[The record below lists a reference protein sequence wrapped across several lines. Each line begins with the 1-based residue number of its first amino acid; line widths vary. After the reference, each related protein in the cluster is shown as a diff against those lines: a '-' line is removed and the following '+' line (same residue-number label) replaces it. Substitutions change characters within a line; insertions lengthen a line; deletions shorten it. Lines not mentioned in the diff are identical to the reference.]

1 MFWDNLFALCK
12 QHGTSPNAVA
22 KIIGVSSGSVTKW
35 KNGAVPSSKYVSAIA
50 DYFGISA
57 DSLLGTITEGSVEL
71 LPLTVYAVPLYENV
85 SAGLGVYADSRIV
98 GYEHIQCRKDEVKQ
112 YFAAKVVG
120 DSMYPLIDNGD
131 TIIVKKDADVK
142 SGDIAVILIDGEE
155 AIVKRVIFEQERIRL
170 ISSNPDYKDR
180 IITQSDAERYR
191 FVGKVVSRVSHF

>member
-1 MFWDNLFALCK
+1 MFWDNFYTLCK

-50 DYFGISA
+50 DYFGISS
-57 DSLLGTITEGSVEL
+57 DSLLDCTESSVDIL
-71 LPLTVYAVPLYENV
+71 QLPVYAVPLYENV
-85 SAGLGVYADSRIV
+85 SAGLGIYADSRIV

-131 TIIVKKDADVK
+131 TIIVKRDADVK

-180 IITQSDAERYR
+180 IITQADADRYR